1 MWSRVEGLLVNRV
14 FAWDRANLKDD
25 GAEDVEEVMKV
36 AGVVAGCLD
45 GMQCVGDE
53 VADALEVASST
64 LSFIKNISEGLGAKG
79 HEVIHDSEYVH
90 LAEVGEH
97 IQLE

>member
-1 MWSRVEGLLVNRV
+1 MWARVDGFVGNRV
-14 FAWDRANLKDD
+14 LTLDRANLKDD
-25 GAEDVEEVMKV
+25 GAEDIEEVMKV

-53 VADALEVASST
+53 GADALEVSSSA
-64 LSFIKNISEGLGAKG
+64 LSFVKNITECLCAEC
-79 HEVIHDSEYVH
+79 HEVIYDGEDVH
-90 LAEVGEH
+90 LPVVWKH